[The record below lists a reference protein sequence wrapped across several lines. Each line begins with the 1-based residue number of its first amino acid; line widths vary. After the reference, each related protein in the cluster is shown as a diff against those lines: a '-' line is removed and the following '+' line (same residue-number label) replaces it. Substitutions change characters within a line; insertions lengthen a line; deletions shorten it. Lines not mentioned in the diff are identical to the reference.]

1 MNKILAFDS
10 LYIVNPLRNIY
21 MGFIS
26 RLLNE
31 KESEHI
37 RLILYRLDQDNLL
50 IRDERNVSGI
60 SIGAH
65 QEDIDAMSIKFYQY
79 LERSENSHAL
89 TIKNL
94 ELYKLY
100 NRQVKL
106 KLAGILRCAYRLKN
120 LSLDNEG
127 DIEILTD
134 RQTISIMKE
143 VFAFLKYK
151 DKNIKWK
158 RSGILT
164 ACITIN
170 SLIMRLAALVKMLV
184 SPSTLPKEYY
194 VKDDISNAPTVLIA
208 MPRRRPEDFF
218 STYVEEFGSQ
228 FNVVLYSHGPLQK
241 IPDNYKSIKINRK
254 IGILKGLFNKNN
266 LCFSSGSY
274 IADILII
281 FKYHF
286 NLSISIDV
294 VNSLFSKK
302 IDVLINRQQTNV
314 LDNYLAIQAKRRG
327 VFILGDVF
335 EEIFYCDSAVCS
347 SESQHTESLKL
358 ALANGA
364 KVAYKGSNSLIKYR
378 LNNFNSNQDG
388 YLHNLLGIDD
398 KKKVIFYASDPSK
411 EESQRYLAEKFLIKY
426 FSYLKEFI
434 FVMKTHTQDNG
445 KVTNYAFLDSG
456 SPSNVILIG
465 DIRQRGKII
474 SEKFNLF
481 DDFDFNAAISSSSG
495 FLTTS
500 STSILQALVLGVKSG
515 IVDKFDN
522 GFYDYLVNYQAT
534 MLINNQESL
543 KLFLETEKLDISDSI
558 LSYCGLKNENEHF
571 DMGGHV
577 LKCLGEFNKD
587 NLIKRPISR

>member
-1 MNKILAFDS
+1 M
-10 LYIVNPLRNIY
+10 VR
-21 MGFIS
+21 
-26 RLLNE
+26 
-31 KESEHI
+31 
-37 RLILYRLDQDNLL
+37 
-50 IRDERNVSGI
+50 
-60 SIGAH
+60 
-65 QEDIDAMSIKFYQY
+65 
-79 LERSENSHAL
+79 
-89 TIKNL
+89 
-94 ELYKLY
+94 
-100 NRQVKL
+100 
-106 KLAGILRCAYRLKN
+106 
-120 LSLDNEG
+120 
-127 DIEILTD
+127 
-134 RQTISIMKE
+134 MK
-143 VFAFLKYK
+143 FLKYK
-151 DKNIKWK
+151 EKNIKWK

-388 YLHNLLGIDD
+388 YLHNLLGIDN

-411 EESQRYLAEKFLIKY
+411 EESQRYLAEKFLIKQ

-465 DIRQRGKII
+465 DIRQRGKIV

>member
-1 MNKILAFDS
+1 
-10 LYIVNPLRNIY
+10 
-21 MGFIS
+21 MGFVI
-26 RLLNE
+26 RLLNK
-31 KESEHI
+31 KESKNI
-37 RLILYRLDQDNLL
+37 RLILYRLDKDNLL

-65 QEDIDAMSIKFYQY
+65 QEYIDAMSIKFYQY
-79 LERSENSHAL
+79 LEMSENSHAL

-120 LSLDNEG
+120 LSLDSEG
-127 DIEILTD
+127 DIEIVTD

-143 VFAFLKYK
+143 VFTFLNYK
-151 DKNIKWK
+151 DKSIQWK
-158 RSGILT
+158 RSGSLT
-164 ACITIN
+164 TCITIN
-170 SLIMRLAALVKMLV
+170 SLIMRFAALVKMLV

-194 VKDDISNAPTVLIA
+194 IKDDISNAPTVLIA

-228 FNVVLYSHGPLQK
+228 FNVVLYSHGSLQK
-241 IPDNYKSIKINRK
+241 IPDNYKSIKIKRK
-254 IGILKGLFNKNN
+254 IGILKGLLNTKN

-286 NLSISIDV
+286 NLNISIDV

-327 VFILGDVF
+327 IFILGDVF

-378 LNNFNSNQDG
+378 LKNFNSNQDG
-388 YLHNLLGIDD
+388 YLHNLLGIDNQ
-398 KKKVIFYASDPSK
+398 KKIIFYASDPSK

-426 FSYLKEFI
+426 FSYLEEFI
-434 FVMKTHTQDNG
+434 FVMKTHTQDDG

-474 SEKFNLF
+474 SKKFNLF
-481 DDFDFNAAISSSSG
+481 EDFDFNAAISSSSG

-515 IVDKFDN
+515 IVDKFNN
-522 GFYDYLVNYQAT
+522 GFYDYLVNYKAT
-534 MLINNQESL
+534 MLINSQESL
-543 KLFLETEKLDISDSI
+543 KLFLETEKLEISDSI

-571 DMGGHV
+571 DIREHI
-577 LKCLGEFNKD
+577 LNCLGEFNKD
-587 NLIKRPISR
+587 NLTKRPISR